1 MSLTS
6 VILCVV
12 VVILLAG
19 LIGGGVN
26 LLQARNAD
34 DPLPKSNGYYF
45 LLSGAAAFS
54 VPLFLSLTKS
64 ELLRNVLSAKTEKVE
79 DWFILFAVCLI
90 AAIYAQTFLESVSKK
105 LLQRMDSVE
114 QSSRQSGQ
122 IAVDALNRVEAAS
135 DDDVNQTTDEAAVT
149 RFAAARSSVETL
161 SPSDPDERKVLEA
174 LRNPKYQLGRRSLG
188 GIVLETKLSR
198 QTVEAILT
206 KLVADGTVQ
215 RIAGELSG
223 ADYYML
229 RPSA

>member
-1 MSLTS
+1 M
-6 VILCVV
+6 
-12 VVILLAG
+12 
-19 LIGGGVN
+19 
-26 LLQARNAD
+26 
-34 DPLPKSNGYYF
+34 
-45 LLSGAAAFS
+45 
-54 VPLFLSLTKS
+54 FLSLTKS